1 MQCYILYVRLI
12 VIDFM
17 SCQFRRR
24 NYYVDDNIKSVRLM
38 KRIRTS
44 YQYCL
49 FRPFSFGV
57 FHENVDI
64 AVLCNWIV
72 IFEDSHAM
80 LLTKGIQNIDKIT
93 LGWADASE
101 SVYIIMGCLTT

>member
-1 MQCYILYVRLI
+1 MTEV
-12 VIDFM
+12 
-17 SCQFRRR
+17 
-24 NYYVDDNIKSVRLM
+24 
-38 KRIRTS
+38 KRGVRTS